1 MRKLRRF
8 QKQHHLDK
16 YLVSSLHPTRFPK
29 LKKFK
34 YLPKVMNASE
44 RRQAVTLATLS
55 ILSLLVIIGHSFLW
69 VTDAIPEQGG
79 EYTEALIGSP
89 RFINPILAQT
99 SDVDLDLSRLVF
111 SGLMRYEET
120 GTLIPDL
127 AQTHEISADGLTYTF
142 VIREG
147 VLWHD
152 GEKLSVDD
160 IIFTIAS
167 IQDPEFKS
175 PLSRSFRGVAAEKI
189 DDRTVKFTLKEPFA
203 PFLGLL
209 TVGILPEHLWY
220 NIPAATAD
228 LAELNKKPVG
238 TGQWQFENS
247 KKDSNG
253 IVRSYTFTKN
263 PNYYGTKPYINTVTF
278 KFYGDTISA
287 VEAFKSKNVKG
298 LAYVPQELRGE
309 LKKYKNIGYKLL
321 EQPQYNAIFFNQSKN
336 ELLKADYIRQALA
349 LAIDKQRF
357 IDGALG
363 GQAQPIDY
371 PTLPTVTAPENITTY
386 SHNPQAAVELL
397 EKNGWNFVS
406 TTTEDGLTEQ
416 VREKNKI
423 RLEVTLTV
431 VEQEHLI
438 AIANSIKSAWDQIGV
453 HTTIITVDRSKIL
466 TDVINNRSYEA
477 LLFGQNMGSDPDP
490 FAFWHSSQNSYP
502 GLGLSIGTNRRVDE
516 IIEGAR
522 INTDPTKRQ
531 EQYQELLSIIS
542 KELPAIFLYNPYYV
556 YVQDRDIKGNTLEHL
571 SVPAD
576 RLSNM
581 SQWYINTRRI
591 WRQ

>member
-1 MRKLRRF
+1 MN
-8 QKQHHLDK
+8 
-16 YLVSSLHPTRFPK
+16 TR
-29 LKKFK
+29 
-34 YLPKVMNASE
+34 E
-44 RRQAVTLATLS
+44 RQQAVSLFALS
-55 ILSLLVIIGHSFLW
+55 ILSLLVIVAHSYLW

-111 SGLMRYEET
+111 SGLMRYDET
-120 GTLIPDL
+120 GALVPDL
-127 AQTHEISADGLTYTF
+127 AESYEVSADGLSYTF
-142 VIREG
+142 VIRDG

-152 GEKLSVDD
+152 GEKLSIDD

-175 PLSRSFRGVAAEKI
+175 PLSRSFRGVVAEKV
-189 DDRTVKFTLKEPFA
+189 DDRTVKFTLKETFA

-238 TGQWQFENS
+238 TGQWQFESS
-247 KKDSNG
+247 KKDSTG
-253 IVRSYTFTKN
+253 ALKSYTFAVN
-263 PNYYGTKPYINTVTF
+263 QNYYGTKPFIDTVTF

-309 LKKYKNIGYKLL
+309 LKKYKNIEYKLL

-349 LAIDKQRF
+349 LAIDKQKL
-357 IDGALG
+357 IDESLA
-363 GQAQPIDY
+363 GQARAIDY
-371 PTLPTVTAPENITTY
+371 PTLPTISAPESITTY

-397 EKNGWNFVS
+397 EKNGWKLES
-406 TTTEDGLTEQ
+406 STTEDGLTEQ
-416 VREKNKI
+416 VREKNKV

-453 HTTIITVDRSKIL
+453 RTTIVTADRSKIVP
-466 TDVINNRSYEA
+466 DVINNRNYEA

-502 GLGLSIGTNRRVDE
+502 GLGLSIWSNRRVDE

-522 INTDPTKRQ
+522 INSDSAKRQ
-531 EQYQELLSIIS
+531 QQYQEFLSIAA
-542 KELPAIFLYNPYYV
+542 KDLPAIFLYNPYYV
-556 YVQDRDIKGNTLEHL
+556 YVQDRNIKGNTLKQL
-571 SVPAD
+571 AVPAD

-581 SQWYINTRRI
+581 SQWYINTRRV